1 VDKKGVGKHKGDEG
15 NGEYKEDEGA
25 KGEPHLYQFS

>member
-1 VDKKGVGKHKGDEG
+1 VDKKEKAKEG

-25 KGEPHLYQFS
+25 KGEPHLYQFG